1 VPWLVN
7 PVEDR
12 DVLEE
17 SPNERRVDQTGMAE
31 LTSNA
36 TSPADCTF
44 GKVGPSSGKSESAAG
59 SADVSPIC
67 PQCNSK
73 KVWRDGS
80 RFLFDQ
86 KIQRWIC
93 RDCGLRFSDPK
104 DPQKAKATIIEM
116 ISTVDTQSLKTFEDI
131 VGSGQICVMETKN
144 LAAEPQTTEVL
155 RRNQTDV
162 KGKIVEYIWWLK
174 KGGYSEQT
182 ILGRSKLLL
191 VMTKRGA
198 DLYDPETIKEVIAK
212 QTWSNGRKNNA
223 VDAYSSFL
231 KMVGGEWD
239 APLYHCIRKLP
250 FIPKET
256 EIDQLIAGCTQR
268 VATFLQMLKETGA
281 RCGEI
286 WQLKWDDVDF
296 ESKVVNITAEKNSNP
311 RVVHLSNKMLEMLT
325 QIPKIYGERIFSLA
339 PMPVDHFGT
348 LFCIQRKRLAIKLS
362 NPRLMKIHFHTFRYW
377 KGTMLYHQT
386 KDIYYVMQRLGHKNI
401 KNTLLYIQLEEA
413 LFQGETDYISKV
425 AKTEKDVCSLV
436 EAGFEYV
443 TDFQDA
449 KIFRKRK
456 L

>member
-1 VPWLVN
+1 
-7 PVEDR
+7 
-12 DVLEE
+12 
-17 SPNERRVDQTGMAE
+17 MAE
-31 LTSNA
+31 LTPNA
-36 TSPADCTF
+36 TLPPDCVF
-44 GKVGPSSGKSESAAG
+44 GTKVGSNSGKSESADG
-59 SADVSPIC
+59 SADVSLQC
-67 PQCNSK
+67 PQCDSP

-80 RFLFDQ
+80 RIFYGQ

-93 RDCGLRFSDPK
+93 RDCGMRFSDPNDLEQAK
-104 DPQKAKATIIEM
+104 KAIEN
-116 ISTVDTQSLKTFEDI
+116 ISTVDTKSLKTFEGI
-131 VGSGQICVMETKN
+131 LEGSQICVMETKN
-144 LAAEPQTTEVL
+144 LAAEPQTNEVL
-155 RRNQTDV
+155 RRNEIDV

-198 DLYDPETIKEVIAK
+198 DLYDPETIKAVIAK

-231 KMVGGEWD
+231 KMVGGKWD
-239 APLYHCIRKLP
+239 APLYQCIRKLP

-311 RVVHLSNKMLEMLT
+311 RVAHLSNKLLEMLT
-325 QIPKIYGERIFSLA
+325 QIPKIYGERIFSHA

-348 LFCIQRKRLAIKLS
+348 LFCIQRKRLAHKLS
-362 NPRLMKIHFHTFRYW
+362 NPRLMKIHFHTFRHW
-377 KGTMLYHQT
+377 KGTILYHQT

-425 AKTEKDVCSLV
+425 AKTEKDVCSLI